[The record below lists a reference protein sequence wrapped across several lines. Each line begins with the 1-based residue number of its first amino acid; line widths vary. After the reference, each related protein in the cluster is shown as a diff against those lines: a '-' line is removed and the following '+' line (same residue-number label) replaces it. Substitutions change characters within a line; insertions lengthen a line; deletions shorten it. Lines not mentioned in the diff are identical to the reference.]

1 MVSPKARSVHFL
13 LVGLLKVLKFHKD
26 SLLSAVVMDQS
37 LTVQPSRS
45 VSDR

>member
-1 MVSPKARSVHFL
+1 MVPSKARSVHFL

-26 SLLSAVVMDQS
+26 SLLPVVVMDQS
-37 LTVQPSRS
+37 LTVQPRRS